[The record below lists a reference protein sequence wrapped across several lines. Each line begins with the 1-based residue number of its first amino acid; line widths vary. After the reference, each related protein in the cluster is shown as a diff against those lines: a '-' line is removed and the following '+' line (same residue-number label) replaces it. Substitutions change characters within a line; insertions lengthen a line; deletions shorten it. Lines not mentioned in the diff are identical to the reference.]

1 MWVLDLT
8 VGCWELNLNLSLH
21 VQLFEHLNFILRGPT
36 KRELNVKYYYA
47 DGWVSLE
54 TEVGERELSHMSKPL
69 IHPK

>member
-36 KRELNVKYYYA
+36 KRELKSSTIMPTA
-47 DGWVSLE
+47 GCLWRQKLE
-54 TEVGERELSHMSKPL
+54 KGSYR
-69 IHPK
+69 I